1 MKKNFQTH
9 NRIPFSSFLYPLI
22 VFLLFFFFRSI
33 FQDMVSMDTLV
44 IKVIDFAQHLV
55 QADRASL
62 FLLDSKTNELY
73 ARIFDFGYSESDE
86 TGNQIKK
93 PQGRDVRFPVGIGI
107 AGYVAKTGQLLNI
120 SDAYADPRFNRSVD
134 QITGY
139 KTKSILC
146 MPIFLSP
153 GIVIGVVQM
162 VNKKTGTF
170 TKVKSINMPITS

>member
-1 MKKNFQTH
+1 
-9 NRIPFSSFLYPLI
+9 
-22 VFLLFFFFRSI
+22 
-33 FQDMVSMDTLV
+33 MVSMDTLV

-73 ARIFDFGYSESDE
+73 ARIFDFGYNETESG
-86 TGNQIKK
+86 TQVKK

-120 SDAYADPRFNRSVD
+120 ADAYADPRFNRSVD

-170 TKVKSINMPITS
+170 TKVTYRFFYLIPHLFSRDNFIFFI